1 MSKKAKADK
10 RHKSDKGP
18 KTAQGKGIPKALRAA
33 TDAVPHAPVVL
44 DIAGLSLCDD
54 DRRRLRHPLTG
65 GLILFA
71 RNWAS
76 RAQLTALCAEI
87 KSIRPDVLICVDH
100 EGGRVQ
106 RFKTDGFT
114 HVPAMRSLGQMWM
127 DDGQAGEGA
136 GAMAA
141 TDAATACGYVLAS
154 ELRACGVDL
163 TFTPVLD
170 LDWGESGV
178 IGDRAFHSD
187 PRVATVLAK
196 SVMHG
201 LLLAGMANCGK
212 HFPGHGF
219 VKADSH
225 TDVPVDERSLAA
237 IMGDDAKPYEWLST
251 SLTSVMPAHV
261 IYPQVDAAP
270 AGFSRKWLQD
280 ILRGELGF
288 TGAIFSDDL
297 SMEGASVAGNH
308 TQGAMAA
315 LNAGCDMVLLCNQ
328 SLKGGKAVDDLLD
341 GLSEALLA
349 GDWVASE
356 SSEVRRLDL
365 LPQTAP
371 LTWDALMR
379 HPAYHQA
386 LERLPR

>member
-1 MSKKAKADK
+1 MSKKKN
-10 RHKSDKGP
+10 RSEGH
-18 KTAQGKGIPKALRAA
+18 AA
-33 TDAVPHAPVVL
+33 NDASMAVSHAPVVL
-44 DIAGLSLCDD
+44 DIEGLTLSAD
-54 DRRRLRHPLTG
+54 DRRRLAHPLTG

-71 RNWAS
+71 RNW
-76 RAQLTALCAEI
+76 RDRTQLTSLCAEI

-114 HVPAMRSLGQMWM
+114 HVPAMRRLGEMWM
-127 DDGQAGEGA
+127 NDGKGGEGA

-141 TDAATACGYVLAS
+141 TDAATACGYILAS

-187 PRVATVLAK
+187 PKVVSVLAK

-225 TDVPVDERSLAA
+225 VDVPVDKRSLKA
-237 IMGDDAKPYEWLST
+237 ILKDDAKPYEWMST

-261 IYPQVDAAP
+261 IYPKVDSQP
-270 AGFSRKWLQD
+270 AGFSRVWLQD
-280 ILRGELGF
+280 ILRAKMGF
-288 TGAIFSDDL
+288 TGVIFSDDL
-297 SMEGASVAGNH
+297 SMEGASVAGSY
-308 TQGAMAA
+308 TQGGIAA

-328 SLKGGKAVDDLLD
+328 SLNGGSAVDALLD
-341 GLSEALLA
+341 GLQEALVA
-349 GDWVASE
+349 GDWVASPD
-356 SSEVRRLDL
+356 SEARRLDL

-371 LTWDALMR
+371 LTWDELMR

-386 LERLPR
+386 LSKLP

>member
-1 MSKKAKADK
+1 MSKKKN
-10 RHKSDKGP
+10 RSEGH
-18 KTAQGKGIPKALRAA
+18 AA
-33 TDAVPHAPVVL
+33 NDASMAVSHAPVVL
-44 DIAGLSLCDD
+44 DIEGLTLSAD
-54 DRRRLRHPLTG
+54 DRRRLAHPLTG

-71 RNWAS
+71 RNW
-76 RAQLTALCAEI
+76 RDRTQLTSLCAEI

-114 HVPAMRSLGQMWM
+114 HVPAMRRLGEMWM
-127 DDGQAGEGA
+127 NDGKGGEGA

-141 TDAATACGYVLAS
+141 TDAATACGYILAS

-187 PRVATVLAK
+187 PKVVSVLAK

-225 TDVPVDERSLAA
+225 VDVPVDKRSLKA
-237 IMGDDAKPYEWLST
+237 ILKDDAKPYEWMST

-261 IYPQVDAAP
+261 IYPKVDRQP
-270 AGFSRKWLQD
+270 AGFSRVWLQD
-280 ILRGELGF
+280 ILRAKMGF
-288 TGAIFSDDL
+288 TGVIFSDDL
-297 SMEGASVAGNH
+297 SMEGASVAGSY
-308 TQGAMAA
+308 TQGGIAA

-328 SLKGGKAVDDLLD
+328 SLNGGSAVDALLD
-341 GLSEALLA
+341 GLQEALVA
-349 GDWVASE
+349 GDWVASPD
-356 SSEVRRLDL
+356 SEARRLDL

-371 LTWDALMR
+371 LTWDELMR

-386 LERLPR
+386 LSKLP